1 MYGGLHRGMGEIG
14 VWGGVRGWRRGCP
27 QGMQKGVAR
36 GMGVRGALVRIGG
49 VRGDWEKWGCW
60 GVREWGSGV

>member
-1 MYGGLHRGMGEIG
+1 MGGCQGMEGGLSSGYAEGGGQGYGGAGGIG
-14 VWGGVRGWRRGCP
+14 AYW
-27 QGMQKGVAR
+27 
-36 GMGVRGALVRIGG
+36 G